1 MEDRGPGAR
10 DRRARS
16 TSALSHIGRRDLLAA
31 AAFGGLIACSSK
43 TAPPSAKQAVRV
55 VSTSP
60 SMTEIVFALGQGGSL
75 VGRSRFCDFPPEAL
89 SIPDI
94 GGFADPSVERILAL
108 SPTLVCGER
117 GPAGPELPK
126 ALESHGVATFFP
138 EMDDLSSIGRAIAE
152 LGKRIDKA
160 AEGERLA
167 ADLDRSVADVRQKT
181 ASLPKPRVL
190 FLFDFRPLI
199 AAGPGSFP
207 DELLSVAGAN
217 NVVQAGGK
225 YPRLGL
231 EALFAADPDVIID
244 GSGHGEASPTRRDVP
259 ALETLRAVRDGRI
272 HALASSA
279 ALRPGPRL
287 GAGMAELARLI
298 HGSSLP

>member
-1 MEDRGPGAR
+1 MK
-10 DRRARS
+10 S
-16 TSALSHIGRRDLLAA
+16 QIHRRDLFAA
-31 AAFGGLIACSSK
+31 ALGAGLSACGSK
-43 TAPPSAKQAVRV
+43 TAPLAEKRAVRV

-60 SMTEIVFALGQGGSL
+60 SMTEIVFALGKGGSL

-108 SPTLVCGER
+108 APTLVCGER

-126 ALESHGVATFFP
+126 ALESHGVETFFP
-138 EMDDLSSIGRAIAE
+138 RMDDLASIGKAMAE
-152 LGKRIDKA
+152 LGKRVDA
-160 AEGERLA
+160 SAEGERLA
-167 ADLDRSVADVRQKT
+167 LELQKSIADIRERTLD
-181 ASLPKPRVL
+181 LPRPRVL

-207 DELLSVAGAN
+207 DELLGAAGGK
-217 NVVQAGGK
+217 NVVESGEK

-259 ALETLRAVRDGRI
+259 ALETLRAVREGRI

-287 GAGMAELARLI
+287 GAGMVELARLI
-298 HGSSLP
+298 HGTAFHMKPEGVE

>member
-1 MEDRGPGAR
+1 
-10 DRRARS
+10 
-16 TSALSHIGRRDLLAA
+16 
-31 AAFGGLIACSSK
+31 
-43 TAPPSAKQAVRV
+43 
-55 VSTSP
+55 
-60 SMTEIVFALGQGGSL
+60 MTEIVFALGKGGSL

-89 SIPDI
+89 SIPDV

-117 GPAGPELPK
+117 GPAGPQLPQ

-138 EMDDLSSIGRAIAE
+138 EMDDLSSIGKAMAE
-152 LGKRIDKA
+152 LGKRIDRA

-167 ADLDRSVADVRQKT
+167 RELEGAVAEVKKKT
-181 ASLPKPRVL
+181 QSLPKPRVL
-190 FLFDFRPLI
+190 FLFDFRPLV

-207 DELLSVAGAN
+207 DELLRVAGGK
-217 NVVQAGGK
+217 NVVESAEK

-244 GSGHGEASPTRRDVP
+244 GSGHGEASPTHRDVP
-259 ALETLRAVRDGRI
+259 ALETLRAVRDGRL
-272 HALASSA
+272 HALTSTA

-287 GAGMAELARLI
+287 GAGMNELMRLI
-298 HGSSLP
+298 HGPRAR